1 MKQIKS
7 LVIAVTVS
15 ALAVPAR
22 AQWVVEDP
30 AMLAQTLIM
39 TYLAQDELDIHRS
52 IRNRLGDASS
62 VKQVAGAAGV
72 LQSLS
77 GGAAGSSAVC
87 TGMGAMSYSGNN
99 LYRVIGEQI
108 VAPDGTVMSRNP
120 NSYRKFDAAHQA
132 TTRFLSVIQETE
144 SRRQA
149 VLDGIKATTEAVQ
162 KAGNLAEV
170 QKLQAVASSQIAAL
184 NAIDGERSVA
194 LGTVLVQSLDN
205 NTDEAKQEQAF
216 KEEGAADFAVASAQF
231 TRFLTPVG
239 PTVTIPESRRR

>member
-7 LVIAVTVS
+7 LVVAITVF
-15 ALAVPAR
+15 ALTVNAH
-22 AQWVVEDP
+22 AQWIVEDP
-30 AMLAQTLIM
+30 AVLAQTILN

-52 IRNRLGDASS
+52 IKNRLGDASS
-62 VKQVAGAAGV
+62 VKQVAGAAQV
-72 LQSLS
+72 LQSLA
-77 GGAAGSSAVC
+77 GGGAGSSATC
-87 TGMGAMSYSGNN
+87 TGTGAMSYSGNN

-108 VAPDGTVMSRNP
+108 VAPDGTTIDRNP

-132 TTRFLSVIQETE
+132 TARFLSVIQETE

-194 LGTVLVQSLDN
+194 LGAVLVQSLDN

-216 KEEGAADFAVASAQF
+216 KEEGAADFSVASTQF
-231 TRFLTPVG
+231 ARFLTPVG
-239 PTVTIPESRRR
+239 PSVTIPESRRR